1 MAKKT
6 SIGGWAYIWG
16 GYSEAPIPL
25 EEVVKKLSELGF
37 DGIEMAAFPPHLEP
51 NTREKRMEVKK
62 LLDRYGLVI
71 SGLAAP
77 FPSPATSK
85 ESEYLDAV
93 KANLEICT
101 DMDIPKLRVDAVEPP
116 TGIPG
121 GMDYE
126 TCFKKVASV
135 WNKSAE
141 ICASKGIKLIWEFE
155 PGFLFNKPSE
165 VVRMVYLVDHPN
177 FSILF
182 DSCHAYMCGVLA
194 SRQMGQKE
202 ILPKGVVQFAYMLTG
217 KIGHIHLI
225 DSDGTL
231 HGDETSTHAPLG
243 TGLLDFDEIIP
254 AILDAGYNDEWWPI
268 DLCFWPKAL
277 EATAGCKVFLDG
289 LIKKYGK

>member
-1 MAKKT
+1 MTNKT

-25 EEVVKKLSELGF
+25 EEVAKKLAVLGF

-51 NTREKRMEVKK
+51 NTKEKRAEVKK
-62 LLDRYGLVI
+62 MLDKYKLGI

-85 ESEYLDAV
+85 EEDYIKAV
-93 KANLEICT
+93 KENLDICI
-101 DMDIPKLRVDAVEPP
+101 DMNIPKLRVDTVDPP
-116 TGIPG
+116 TEIPG

-126 TCFKKVASV
+126 SCFSKVASI

-141 ICASKGIKLIWEFE
+141 VCAKEGVKLIWEFE

-165 VVRMVYLVDHPN
+165 VARMAYKVDHPN

-182 DSCHAYMCGVLA
+182 DSCHAYMCSVLA
-194 SRQMGQKE
+194 SRQLGDKE
-202 ILPKGVVQFAYMLTG
+202 TLPKGVVQFAYMLTG

-243 TGLLDFDEIIP
+243 TGLLNFDEIIP
-254 AILDAGYNDEWWPI
+254 AILDAGYKDEWWPI

-277 EATAGCKVFLDG
+277 EATAECKIFLDD
-289 LIKKYGK
+289 LVKKYGK